1 LISIQQSQES
11 TTRWKEA
18 VFSSKSGPE
27 FELQEVIEKNPD
39 LIPWEILGLSSPL
52 KVLGREV
59 ATVDGKMIDHLAI
72 DSQGHVY
79 IFECKMAKNH
89 ELRSV
94 IAQALEYAAQLSSLT
109 TLDELLTAVKKTPQ
123 EVVEVFEDTEGSQ
136 VTQGLGR
143 AVRKAD
149 YRIIIV
155 TDYAGNSSQARV
167 NRKTIEY
174 LRSTLEIHLVEIA
187 KFENQVNEKLFV
199 PHITAGGAAI
209 PRTIRQL
216 EVWEKNLFNSL
227 SGNPALSAALMEY
240 LSWVKDTNPEGTKI
254 TPGGILS
261 SPIPNLLRYI
271 AYIEPLDKGSS
282 YRIWVQTTLPEGLSE
297 IQLTEWRSTL
307 DSYSQKLGESAG
319 SNYYLLN
326 AETEPHV
333 IESHLEL
340 QQKLLELAQSA
351 KSIDATPDCPPY
363 SLRHW

>member
-1 LISIQQSQES
+1 MIAIQQSEEGI
-11 TTRWKEA
+11 TKWNEA
-18 VFSSKSGPE
+18 VFSSKTGPE

-79 IFECKMAKNH
+79 IFECKMAKNN

-123 EVVEVFEDTEGSQ
+123 EMVEFFEDTSQ
-136 VTQGLGR
+136 VTQGLER
-143 AVRKAD
+143 AVREAD

-155 TDYAGNSSQARV
+155 TDYAGDSSQARV

-187 KFENQVNEKLFV
+187 KFENQLNEKLFV

-209 PRTIRQL
+209 ARTSRQL
-216 EVWEKNLFNSL
+216 EVWERNLFNSL
-227 SGNPALSAALMEY
+227 SGNPALSAALMQY
-240 LSWVKDTNPEGTKI
+240 LSWVKDTNPEGTRV
-254 TPGGILS
+254 TPEGTLS
-261 SPIPNLLRYI
+261 SSIPNVRYI
-271 AYIEPLDKGSS
+271 VYIETLDKGSS
-282 YRIWVQTTLPEGLSE
+282 YRMWVQNTLPEGLSE
-297 IQLTEWRSTL
+297 TQLTEWKSTL
-307 DSYSQKLGESAG
+307 DSYSEKLGEPAG
-319 SNYYLLN
+319 SNYYLLK

-333 IESHLEL
+333 IESHLDL

-351 KSIDATPDCPPY
+351 RSNDATPD
-363 SLRHW
+363 SEL

>member
-1 LISIQQSQES
+1 MISIQQSEEAI
-11 TTRWKEA
+11 TRWKEA
-18 VFSSKSGPE
+18 VFSSKTGPE

-52 KVLGREV
+52 RVLGREV
-59 ATVDGKMIDHLAI
+59 ATVDGKMVDHLAI

-123 EVVEVFEDTEGSQ
+123 EVVEFFEDTEGSQ
-136 VTQGLGR
+136 VTQGLER

-155 TDYAGNSSQARV
+155 TDYAGYSSQARV
-167 NRKTIEY
+167 NRKTVEY

-187 KFENQVNEKLFV
+187 KFENQLNEKLFV
-199 PHITAGGAAI
+199 PHITAGGAAV
-209 PRTIRQL
+209 PRSSRQL
-216 EVWEKNLFNSL
+216 EVWERNLFNSL

-240 LSWVKDTNPEGTKI
+240 LSWVKETNPEGTRV
-254 TPGGILS
+254 TPGGTLTS
-261 SPIPNLLRYI
+261 SIPNLRYI
-271 AYIEPLDKGSS
+271 AYIEPLEKDRS

-297 IQLTEWRSTL
+297 IQLTEWKSTL
-307 DSYSQKLGESAG
+307 DSYSEKLGEPAG
-319 SNYYLLN
+319 SNYYLLK
-326 AETEPHV
+326 AKTEPHA

-351 KSIDATPDCPPY
+351 ELNDATPDLELTGIC
-363 SLRHW
+363 

>member
-1 LISIQQSQES
+1 MISIQQSQES

-27 FELQEVIEKNPD
+27 FELQEIIEKNPD

-123 EVVEVFEDTEGSQ
+123 EVVEVFADTEDSQ
-136 VTQGLGR
+136 VTQGLER

-187 KFENQVNEKLFV
+187 KFENQLNEKLFV
-199 PHITAGGAAI
+199 PHITAGGAAVA
-209 PRTIRQL
+209 RTSRQL

-240 LSWVKDTNPEGTKI
+240 LSWVKDMNPEGTRA
-254 TPGGILS
+254 TGGGTLTS
-261 SPIPNLLRYI
+261 SIPNVRYI
-271 AYIEPLDKGSS
+271 AYIETLDKGSS
-282 YRIWVQTTLPEGLSE
+282 YRIWVQTTLPEGLSDT
-297 IQLTEWRSTL
+297 QLTEWKSTL
-307 DSYSQKLGESAG
+307 DSYSQKLGEPAG
-319 SNYYLLN
+319 RNYYLLN

-351 KSIDATPDCPPY
+351 ESSDTAPD
-363 SLRHW
+363 SQ